1 MLSILVIMKVL
12 SSNGYKIQYL
22 DKESVLGYVVENVL
36 SKLWATFKPPFLNDL
51 EWHRFN
57 DRVLYQSAFVLPCLP
72 FYASL
77 FSNLMSKN
85 VTLLLPTF
93 LYITRA
99 VVVEIIEPSGFNKEV
114 KDVHVLTVLVWNIWA
129 CSGME
134 LAVTNIRDSISA
146 RGHDVSDGY

>member
-1 MLSILVIMKVL
+1 MLSILVIMKES

-77 FSNLMSKN
+77 FFQFNEQKCY
-85 VTLLLPTF
+85 P
-93 LYITRA
+93 
-99 VVVEIIEPSGFNKEV
+99 IIANIFIYNPSRCC
-114 KDVHVLTVLVWNIWA
+114 WNDWA
-129 CSGME
+129 E
-134 LAVTNIRDSISA
+134 QIK
-146 RGHDVSDGY
+146 